1 MRTNLLRTA
10 KTDGLQT
17 NPIRRW
23 ALDKYSL
30 VSLYAELFSTGMKD
44 KWPTRVYVD
53 LCAGSGFSQIE
64 GTESLYWGSPLLALG
79 VPYPFDKYV
88 FCEKDVAYLSAL
100 QARVARLFPRAE
112 VKFVEGDC
120 NERLE
125 EIVSHIPSDRGV
137 VTFCFVD
144 PFDLS
149 IKFSSARHLASGK
162 MDFLFLLA
170 LHMDAGRNAA
180 HYASQENKK
189 IDEFLDLPTW
199 RDQWRKAEAKGI
211 AFPRFLAEQ
220 FSDRMASIGYLR
232 MPFHLM
238 KQIRSDGNCPL
249 YHLALFSK
257 HQRALDFWKQV
268 LKYSTDQTSFEYDK

>member
-1 MRTNLLRTA
+1 MRSNLLRTDCS
-10 KTDGLQT
+10 DGLLT

-23 ALDKYSL
+23 ALDKYAL

-79 VPYPFDKYV
+79 VPYPFDVYI
-88 FCEKDVAYLSAL
+88 FCERDVIFLNAL
-100 QARVARLFPRAE
+100 KTRVTRLFPGAD
-112 VKFVEGDC
+112 VKFVAGDC
-120 NERLE
+120 NERHK
-125 EIVSHIPSDRGV
+125 EILSHIRKDRGV
-137 VTFCFVD
+137 LTFCFAD

-149 IKFSSARHLASGK
+149 IRFSSVRHLASGK
-162 MDFLFLLA
+162 IDFLFLLA
-170 LHMDAGRNAA
+170 LHMDANRNAA

-189 IDEFLDLPTW
+189 IDEFLDMSMW
-199 RDQWRKAEAKGI
+199 RDEWKKAEAAGTD
-211 AFPRFLAEQ
+211 FPHFLAEQ
-220 FSDRMASIGYLR
+220 FSDRMASIGYLPL
-232 MPFHLM
+232 PFHLM

-257 HQRALDFWKQV
+257 HQRALDFWNKV
-268 LKYSTDQTSFEYDK
+268 LKYSTDQISFEYD

>member
-1 MRTNLLRTA
+1 MRSNLLRTDKA
-10 KTDGLQT
+10 DGLLT
-17 NPIRRW
+17 NPIGRW
-23 ALDKYSL
+23 TLDKYVL

-53 LCAGSGFSQIE
+53 LCAGSGFSQVE

-79 VPYPFDKYV
+79 VPYSFDKYI
-88 FCEKDVAYLSAL
+88 FCEREVGCLDAL
-100 QARVARLFPRAE
+100 QVRVARLFPSAE

-125 EIVSHIPSDRGV
+125 EIASHIPNDRGV
-137 VTFCFVD
+137 LTFCFAD

-149 IKFSSARHLASGK
+149 IKFSSVRQLASGK
-162 MDFLFLLA
+162 IDFLFLLA
-170 LHMDAGRNAA
+170 LHMDANRNAA

-199 RDQWRKAEAKGI
+199 RGQWKRAEAKGT

-232 MPFHLM
+232 MPFHMM
-238 KQIRSDGNCPL
+238 KQIRSDGNSPL
-249 YHLALFSK
+249 YRLALFSK
-257 HQRALDFWKQV
+257 HQRALDFWNEV
-268 LKYSTDQTSFEYDK
+268 LKYSKDQTSFEYD